1 MYIRKPIGYIQSQDI
16 LVTSSYIDNAIA
28 RLCSVWT
35 HCVLCT
41 TGGLL
46 ADFVSGRSGDA
57 PVEPGISRS
66 QYNEQ
71 ELTCGDVMHIINT

>member
-35 HCVLCT
+35 HCVLQ
-41 TGGLL
+41 LE
-46 ADFVSGRSGDA
+46 D
-57 PVEPGISRS
+57 
-66 QYNEQ
+66 Y
-71 ELTCGDVMHIINT
+71 